1 MSPLMGMRRIA
12 SRDRLKML
20 SPGSLFNTDAAV
32 SPANDVFHSMDKI
45 KRVSSSSS
53 ISHSSLPSLSYGSI
67 YMKLWH
73 GLTTLDSD
81 PHHGIRHMSRIIT
94 SHVRDQVKESSA
106 PKELGE
112 TKLSS
117 SLSLPP
123 SPSSRPSFLAGES
136 PPTTGSVS
144 ELHRLTSSRSA
155 HLTSRTRKIMP
166 NTISEEADDTCGV
179 KQPLVTTQFVEW
191 SCKYFAQ
198 PVMKFLE
205 DNDIES
211 SLYYEREWRYQR
223 NFALRQEAKEE
234 QSRISTGKLEHQV
247 FNTRS
252 PHPPSVIRFHPYET
266 HIVVAGRDSFGIWDW
281 LSGSKLNY
289 CNNRASRNSRI
300 TSLDFINSHDVSLLI
315 VGSDDGTVRVW
326 SNYVSQQSQEPVLV
340 TAWQALSDVQPVTKS
355 PTAGAGMVFS
365 WVQRSQRLVVTGDVR
380 VIRLWDA
387 DTELKI
393 QDIPTGADCCVT
405 SIATD
410 LSGQCVGT
418 LILPEYGDSPLRMPG
433 QASSRSDC
441 HASGSLSVP
450 LGRDRECSSRGLEPL
465 FHAKSCLTLVG
476 CGDGSVRL
484 FDDRVP
490 PHESRVMTWREHT
503 GWVVDVSLRAES
515 QGTGM
520 AVSGCVAGDVRLYD
534 LRRNSSVSTCQTS
547 QGMTAMSVHS
557 AANTFACGSVNQ
569 YISVYNMAG
578 VSLNTIKYH
587 EGFMGPR
594 IGPVSCLQFHPHRV
608 CLAAGSMDNSISI
621 YSVDPK
627 R

>member
-1 MSPLMGMRRIA
+1 M
-12 SRDRLKML
+12 
-20 SPGSLFNTDAAV
+20 FV
-32 SPANDVFHSMDKI
+32 
-45 KRVSSSSS
+45 
-53 ISHSSLPSLSYGSI
+53 
-67 YMKLWH
+67 
-73 GLTTLDSD
+73 
-81 PHHGIRHMSRIIT
+81 
-94 SHVRDQVKESSA
+94 QVKESSA

-166 NTISEEADDTCGV
+166 NTTRVDRGRKKVGDSVQATLVAVEQKDVSATNHRAKYRSLLPNLDQCEKMELSIGACKRERQCPSREPIERRVILGSEYSGE
-179 KQPLVTTQFVEW
+179 LVTDGLENMCVEQ
-191 SCKYFAQ
+191 SRQ
-198 PVMKFLE
+198 
-205 DNDIES
+205 
-211 SLYYEREWRYQR
+211 YQR

-252 PHPPSVIRFHPYET
+252 PQPPSVIRFHPYET

-281 LSGSKLNY
+281 LSGAKLNY

-300 TSLDFINSHDVSLLI
+300 TSLDFINNHDVSLLL
-315 VGSDDGTVRVW
+315 VGSDDGTIRVW
-326 SNYVSQQSQEPVLV
+326 SNYVSKQSQEPVLV

-355 PTAGAGMVFS
+355 PTAGAGMVSS
-365 WVQRSQRLVVTGDVR
+365 WDQRSQRLVVSGDVR

-393 QDIPTGADCCVT
+393 QDIPTGAECCVT

-410 LSGQCVGT
+410 LS
-418 LILPEYGDSPLRMPG
+418 E
-433 QASSRSDC
+433 
-441 HASGSLSVP
+441 
-450 LGRDRECSSRGLEPL
+450 
-465 FHAKSCLTLVG
+465 SCLTLVG

-503 GWVVDVSLRAES
+503 GWVVDVSLRTES

-547 QGMTAMSVHS
+547 QGMTTMSVHS